1 MENSSGTEIS
11 TLYRIVGNK
20 AEAIEFKITNEQKF
34 TSIPLKKLKLKKN
47 VLIASIVHDGKPF
60 IPDGNSTIEPGDS
73 LIMVTTLQLKK
84 ATDILA

>member
-20 AEAIEFKITNEQKF
+20 AEAIEFKITDEQKF
-34 TSIPLKKLKLKKN
+34 TSIPLKKLKFKKN

-73 LIMVTTLQLKK
+73 LIIVTTLQLKK